1 MLWDEQHVV
10 TKVRDVALGGQVQTQ
25 SAIVQ
30 GLQDEPTAMR
40 RKASSGGDPVA
51 LYLGCLGCCLGCLR
65 QLETGSPA
73 IKQCSE
79 IGSNSPPDQSA
90 GGASRQRCLRTDPL
104 PTCIYMAA
112 LVCVAQQPQA
122 FHHVT
127 FTLGNSS
134 ALARW

>member
-40 RKASSGGDPVA
+40 RKASSGGDPEPVA
-51 LYLGCLGCCLGCLR
+51 LYIGCLGCCLGCLR

-90 GGASRQRCLRTDPL
+90 GGASRQRC
-104 PTCIYMAA
+104 
-112 LVCVAQQPQA
+112 
-122 FHHVT
+122 
-127 FTLGNSS
+127 S
-134 ALARW
+134 AD